1 MIFRNIILTSL
12 LLGLLAGSLLTLLQM
27 VAVNPIIFA
36 AEAYEEKAAPEVAH
50 SHSHDHSHAHSHDDE
65 AWAPADGFER
75 SGYSFVA
82 NVLAAIGFAAML
94 LAIMS
99 QLQLQGLTQLSLSR
113 GLLWGLAGFGVF
125 FLMPALGLPPEIPG
139 VEAAAIENRQTWWLL
154 AVVAGIAGLVLLAFA
169 PAKYKLIG
177 PLLLALPF
185 IVGAPHIGGPEFSH
199 SDPQAVTALTALHQQ
214 FIVASGLSNLLFW
227 LALGPASVW
236 CLQRWIVKSAV
247 MIGADRDSAINNAT
261 NSDTDNDTK
270 NDTNS
275 A

>member
-261 NSDTDNDTK
+261 KCDTDNDTK

>member
-12 LLGLLAGSLLTLLQM
+12 LLGLLAGSLLTLLQI

-50 SHSHDHSHAHSHDDE
+50 SHSHDHSHAHSHDAE

-75 SGYSFVA
+75 GGYSFVA
-82 NVLAAIGFAAML
+82 NVLAAIGFAALL

-99 QLQLQGLTQLSLSR
+99 QLQLQRLTQLSLLR

-139 VEAAAIENRQTWWLL
+139 VEAAAIEHRQIWWLL
-154 AVVAGIAGLVLLAFA
+154 AVVTGIAGLALLAFA
-169 PAKYKLIG
+169 PVKYKLIG

-185 IVGAPHIGGPEFSH
+185 IIGAPHAGGPEFSH
-199 SDPQAVTALTALHQQ
+199 ADPQAVAALMALHQE

-236 CLQRWIVKSAV
+236 CLQRWIVKP
-247 MIGADRDSAINNAT
+247 ADLNKANRNSAIH
-261 NSDTDNDTK
+261 S
-270 NDTNS
+270 DTNS